1 MECSTNTAYKITDI
15 INLENPFQYGWHQ
28 IAIELRSRMGNIG
41 GVLHLGL
48 LIAGDIITNSMC
60 E

>member
-1 MECSTNTAYKITDI
+1 
-15 INLENPFQYGWHQ
+15 
-28 IAIELRSRMGNIG
+28 LRSRMGNIG

-60 E
+60 EWLRTSSHSSASHLACHSHYL